1 MKLPRRILETGK
13 PLFREGKPLH
23 RLEPIFS
30 AMEHVFLG
38 ASDRTQAA
46 PHIRDPLDIKRY
58 MSMVI
63 IALFPVLFAS
73 VYFFGLRV
81 LVMIAVSYAAGGA
94 AEVFFAIVRKDQIKE
109 GFLVTGL
116 LFPLVLPPGLPLWM
130 VAVGVVFGV
139 VVGKELFGGT
149 GRNIFN
155 PALVGR
161 CFLLLS
167 YSEAM
172 SHKSWVAPVADWPGR
187 LGQYAVDSFSG
198 ATPLA
203 AGDYSWQS
211 VANMFF
217 GNVSGCVGET
227 SVLAVIA
234 GGIFLCVTRVANWR
248 TVAAV
253 LGSFTILTAVLH
265 QALPHVVAPVHWQLL
280 GGGLMLGVFFMAT
293 DPVTSPSTSGGK
305 WACGCLIGILTVL
318 IRGFAG
324 TAEGVMYAILL
335 GNIAAPILDEVVVH
349 YRLRRLR
356 SEA

>member
-1 MKLPRRILETGK
+1 VKLLRRVFDAAR
-13 PLFREGKPLH
+13 PLFSDRRRLH
-23 RLEPIFS
+23 KLQAVFN
-30 AMEHVFLG
+30 AADHAFLG
-38 ASDRTQAA
+38 GLERTVVA

-63 IALFPVLFAS
+63 IALVPVVAAS
-73 VYFFGLRV
+73 IYFFGLRV

-94 AEVFFAIVRKDQIKE
+94 TEVFFAIVRKDQIKE

-172 SHKSWVAPVADWPGR
+172 SHKSWVAPVAAWPGR
-187 LGQYAVDSFSG
+187 LGQYAVDSVSG

-203 AGDYSWQS
+203 AGAYSWQS
-211 VANMFF
+211 IANMFF
-217 GNVSGCVGET
+217 GNVTGCVGET
-227 SVLAVIA
+227 SALAVIA
-234 GGIFLCVTRVANWR
+234 GGIFLCITRVANWR

-265 QALPHVVAPVHWQLL
+265 EALPNVVGPAHWQLV

-293 DPVTSPSTSGGK
+293 DPITSPVTSGGK
-305 WACGCLIGILTVL
+305 WACGCLVGILTVL

-324 TAEGVMYAILL
+324 TAEGIMYAILL
-335 GNIAAPILDEVVVH
+335 GNIAAPILDEVAI
-349 YRLRRLR
+349 RWRIRRLR
-356 SEA
+356 HEE